1 MLKKMGAVFLLSLC
15 SAAFAGGCPTA
26 KQREGLLTFEV
37 VASPK
42 NTMLRLPIAV
52 VGDGWKTWIHYP
64 KNTPW
69 AAPFVRLKDGT
80 DLILSWRSDGDC
92 MIVALGAQDFQL
104 GYKGE
109 EAWVRRT
116 K

>member
-42 NTMLRLPIAV
+42 NTMLRLPISV
-52 VGDGWKTWIHYP
+52 VGEAEYQTATRHFVPPKGCLRYP
-64 KNTPW
+64 I
-69 AAPFVRLKDGT
+69 AP
-80 DLILSWRSDGDC
+80 I
-92 MIVALGAQDFQL
+92 GA
-104 GYKGE
+104 
-109 EAWVRRT
+109 R
-116 K
+116 